1 MIHPIRAMKAKLITV
16 GLLLVGAATVG
27 MPAFASTT
35 ATTTFNVTATVTAT
49 CTIAATAMTFA
60 TAYTGSTI
68 TAQSQITA
76 TCTNTTPYTIGL
88 NAGTT
93 TGATTTNRLLAG
105 PSGATLPYQLYSD
118 SGHTTVWGNAT
129 GSWVSG
135 TGNGSAQAINV
146 YGQILGA
153 QLPAPGTYTD
163 TVTATITY

>member
-1 MIHPIRAMKAKLITV
+1 MIHPIRAMKAKLVSV
-16 GLLLVGAATVG
+16 GLLLVGVATVG

-35 ATTTFNVTATVTAT
+35 ATTNFTVTATVQAT

-60 TAYTGSTI
+60 TAYTGAANINATSTV
-68 TAQSQITA
+68 TA

-105 PSGATLPYQLYSD
+105 PSGATLKYQLYSD
-118 SGHTTVWGNAT
+118 SGYTTYWGNAT
-129 GSWVSG
+129 NVVSG
-135 TGNGSAQAINV
+135 TGNGSAQALTV
-146 YGQILGA
+146 YGQILSG